1 MENKKE
7 AIAIFVI
14 NKIWHDKING
24 NNYRATKII
33 IHFSDRTK
41 DEILIPF
48 FYGGNIS
55 FSYINEILNEKN
67 IFISDRNNV
76 EIINVPDCKKMNVRL
91 FGEIGW

>member
-41 DEILIPF
+41 YEILIPF

-55 FSYINEILNEKN
+55 FCDIEGIINENN
-67 IFISDRNNV
+67 IFITDRNNV
-76 EIINVPDCKKMNVRL
+76 EIINVTDCKKINVR
-91 FGEIGW
+91 FWGERGW